1 MKNKKYIKPT
11 LEIIKLKS
19 EDIIQTSPAA
29 SSVMPKAS
37 IGSNTAVSVGET
49 EYNKVFE

>member
-1 MKNKKYIKPT
+1 MKNQKYIKPT

-19 EDIIQTSPAA
+19 DDIIQTSPVAGYT
-29 SSVMPKAS
+29 MPKTS
-37 IGSNTAVSVGET
+37 IGSNTAVSVGDT